1 METEADTATTV
12 ADAEFRPHRIKPRS
26 VATASRLSDLAFG
39 LGQMYCGR
47 FVRGLVIYTI
57 GMMILLASII
67 MIALMKGRFLQ
78 AFLMG
83 MIPAT
88 VLWLY
93 AKLDARRLAAKAPAD
108 YALKEYNRWYV
119 YAMLVVIFIQF
130 AIGAAFFIREVAY
143 EAFVVVTARMS
154 PTIRDGER
162 VLVNKTIYDVEPM
175 RRGDVVIVRS
185 PDRIRT
191 ALVQRLAAL
200 PGDKIEIRGRE
211 VLVNGLP
218 VARPGAMPSTKP
230 STQPTGKVVE
240 VTLPPGRGYFTSDNP
255 DAMLG
260 DHELGDLGGAPLSNI
275 VGRVEFIYWPPLTRV
290 Q

>member
-1 METEADTATTV
+1 MARSSNQPDGLGGTQDAEPSEIASAYRTHAAALYRYAIMLT
-12 ADAEFRPHRIKPRS
+12 ADAAAAEDAIQQVFMKLVRRK
-26 VATASRLSDLAFG
+26 G
-39 LGQMYCGR
+39 L
-47 FVRGLVIYTI
+47 
-57 GMMILLASII
+57 
-67 MIALMKGRFLQ
+67 
-78 AFLMG
+78 
-83 MIPAT
+83 P
-88 VLWLY
+88 
-93 AKLDARRLAAKAPAD
+93 
-108 YALKEYNRWYV
+108 
-119 YAMLVVIFIQF
+119 

-143 EAFVVVTARMS
+143 EAFVVVAARMS

-200 PGDKIEIRGRE
+200 PGDKIEIRGCE